1 MEKNYLFKAEKVNKS
16 FGTTH
21 ALVDVD
27 IAIAPGEIRGLIG
40 ENGSGKSTFS
50 SICAGIQRADS
61 GVLNLLGE
69 GYNPNGTIDAMNRG
83 VSMVVQEQG
92 TINKVSVAAN
102 LFFGEE
108 QQFVKCGVL
117 NVKKMNKE
125 ALNALHSIG
134 VEHIEPDAM
143 IDSFTFEDRKLVE
156 LARALYKKP
165 KLWIVDETTTALTI
179 NGREILYKLMRRI
192 RDEGSS
198 VLFISHD
205 IEEIVKMCDSITILR
220 DGVLAANLQKEE
232 FDVNK
237 IKQLMIGRT
246 ISGDY
251 YRQDNDGSF
260 SEEVV
265 LELKNVTCG
274 ILKDITVQ
282 LHRGE
287 ILGVGGLSDCGMHE
301 LGKVFFGL
309 LKPEKG
315 EVVKDGT
322 SKVESA
328 AWSVEN
334 GIAYVSKN
342 RDKESMMTLCSIKDN
357 ICLPSLKKLAKN
369 GLITKKSEKDM
380 ADEWTKNL
388 EVKAESIEKYCN
400 SLSGGNKQKIV
411 LAKWLAK
418 GSDIMILDCPTRGID
433 IGTKASIYKLIE
445 KLKKSG
451 KSIILISEEMPE
463 LIGMS
468 DRVVILKDGIFSG
481 EFMRIEEMTEEKL
494 IHKMI

>member
-1 MEKNYLFKAEKVNKS
+1 
-16 FGTTH
+16 
-21 ALVDVD
+21 
-27 IAIAPGEIRGLIG
+27 
-40 ENGSGKSTFS
+40 
-50 SICAGIQRADS
+50 
-61 GVLNLLGE
+61 
-69 GYNPNGTIDAMNRG
+69 
-83 VSMVVQEQG
+83 
-92 TINKVSVAAN
+92 
-102 LFFGEE
+102 
-108 QQFVKCGVL
+108 
-117 NVKKMNKE
+117 
-125 ALNALHSIG
+125 
-134 VEHIEPDAM
+134 
-143 IDSFTFEDRKLVE
+143 
-156 LARALYKKP
+156 
-165 KLWIVDETTTALTI
+165 
-179 NGREILYKLMRRI
+179 
-192 RDEGSS
+192 
-198 VLFISHD
+198 
-205 IEEIVKMCDSITILR
+205 
-220 DGVLAANLQKEE
+220 
-232 FDVNK
+232 
-237 IKQLMIGRT
+237 
-246 ISGDY
+246 
-251 YRQDNDGSF
+251 
-260 SEEVV
+260 
-265 LELKNVTCG
+265 
-274 ILKDITVQ
+274 
-282 LHRGE
+282 
-287 ILGVGGLSDCGMHE
+287 MHE

-481 EFMRIEEMTEEKL
+481 EFMRIEEMTEAKL